1 MPMKGRGWSVTG
13 TPLVCDAY
21 HRRMGNVSEPVRLLA
36 AHEVVADRLR
46 RSIALGEVVA
56 GERLPAE
63 RTLATSLG
71 VSRPTVREAL
81 RVLQEEGALV
91 TRRGPA
97 GGAFVTGRPR
107 GLELTRV
114 AEIFE
119 YRLAVETTAAQLAAR
134 RRSDEDLTHLAD
146 CGRALRTSG
155 DAGAFRRADSALP
168 LAGAGASG
176 NTMLRS
182 SIEDARAA
190 MLDSFDTH
198 PFRVLRDATAR
209 GHDAVALAIEAGDGA
224 GAATAMT
231 EHLRDARDE
240 VLAVLRGGD

>member
-1 MPMKGRGWSVTG
+1 
-13 TPLVCDAY
+13 
-21 HRRMGNVSEPVRLLA
+21 MGNVSEPVRLLA

-46 RSIALGEVVA
+46 RSIALGEVVV

-63 RTLATSLG
+63 RTLAANLG
-71 VSRPTVREAL
+71 VSRLTVREAL
-81 RVLQEEGALV
+81 RVLQDEGALV

-107 GLELTRV
+107 SLELTHV
-114 AEIFE
+114 VEIFE
-119 YRLAVETTAAQLAAR
+119 YRLAVETTAAQLAAQ
-134 RRSDEDLTHLAD
+134 RRSDEDLTRLAD

-155 DAGAFRRADSALP
+155 DAGAFRRADSAFH
-168 LAGAGASG
+168 LAVADASG
-176 NTMLRS
+176 NAMLRS

-190 MLDSFDTH
+190 MFDSFDTH

-209 GHDAVALAIEAGDGA
+209 GHDAVALAIEAGDGD
-224 GAATAMT
+224 GAATAMA

-240 VLAVLRGGD
+240 VLAVLRGGG

>member
-1 MPMKGRGWSVTG
+1 
-13 TPLVCDAY
+13 
-21 HRRMGNVSEPVRLLA
+21 MGNVSEPVRLLA

-63 RTLATSLG
+63 RTLAASLG

-114 AEIFE
+114 VEIFE
-119 YRLAVETTAAQLAAR
+119 YRLAVEAAAAHLAAE
-134 RRSDEDLTHLAD
+134 RRSEDDLARLAG
-146 CGRALRTSG
+146 CGRALRASG
-155 DAGAFRRADSALP
+155 DAGAFRRADSAFH
-168 LAGAGASG
+168 LAVADASA
-176 NTMLRS
+176 NAMLRA

-190 MLDSFDTH
+190 MFDSFDTH

-209 GHDAVALAIEAGDGA
+209 GHDAVALAIEAGDGD
-224 GAATAMT
+224 GAATAMA

-240 VLAVLRGGD
+240 VLAVLRGND